1 MEENLLMCNSI
12 QQRLQTMCAYVSKS
26 RAGAKKY
33 STLVLGSVPPPS
45 PAIIDS
51 ARLSAAHCIPHESRS
66 LSRDIHSIASLSHNK
81 PYPRKPRKFL
91 PTVLIPFGT
100 PELYSE
106 VRLTASSLFQPTCP
120 LFPPEAPIFSS
131 TPPLHDNDDAA
142 SDD

>member
-1 MEENLLMCNSI
+1 MDAAYIVVPVLSFINHYMKYILVDMSVWYGREFVNMQFN
-12 QQRLQTMCAYVSKS
+12 QQRLQTMCALYVSKS
-26 RAGAKKY
+26 RAGAKKH

-66 LSRDIHSIASLSHNK
+66 LSRDIHSIASISHNK

-100 PELYSE
+100 PRTL
-106 VRLTASSLFQPTCP
+106 
-120 LFPPEAPIFSS
+120 
-131 TPPLHDNDDAA
+131 
-142 SDD
+142 